1 MTKVGVQQKLVQTSS
16 DYPKWL
22 DGNTKALTME
32 FIMGALSFTRSNT
45 SEVPIAIQ
53 HVNTFGTIT
62 KKQLQGLLAI
72 TKLLAQAKESVAITL
87 MDPITV
93 TQPNQN
99 KFGFQGNQE
108 SQEAHASRNTP
119 GSMTAKTGH
128 MRITTAANS
137 KGSGKRQTKLKHVLV
152 LTI

>member
-1 MTKVGVQQKLVQTSS
+1 M
-16 DYPKWL
+16 
-22 DGNTKALTME
+22 
-32 FIMGALSFTRSNT
+32 
-45 SEVPIAIQ
+45 
-53 HVNTFGTIT
+53 FGTIT

-72 TKLLAQAKESVAITL
+72 TKLLAQGKESVAITL

-99 KFGFQGNQE
+99 KLGFRGNQE
-108 SQEAHASRNTP
+108 NQEAHASRNTP
-119 GSMTAKTGH
+119 GSMTAKTTL